1 MIFDISE
8 RSRKT
13 MNDKE
18 GSREWV
24 RLPLRCLQDSDIS
37 VYDTLVLAVLLD
49 YIDGESKAMSV
60 EKLMQKTGLSDR
72 QIQKSIKALIDAGY
86 ITAERRAG
94 KKTIFTQCEVLPPK
108 RQPKPKKGAGKDDF
122 DVEKYEKFIS
132 DFETDFYTGKYAK
145 YKEG

>member
-24 RLPLRCLQDSDIS
+24 RLPLRCLQDDDIS
-37 VYDTLVLAVLLD
+37 VYDTLVLAVMLD

-60 EKLMQKTGLSDR
+60 EKLVQKTGLSER
-72 QIQKSIKALIDAGY
+72 QVRKSVKALIDADY

-94 KKTIFTQCEVLPPK
+94 KKTVYTQCEVLPPK
-108 RQPKPKKGAGKDDF
+108 RPKPKKEQAKKSSSYDDDF
-122 DVEKYEKFIS
+122 DVEEYKEFIN
-132 DFETDFYTGKYAK
+132 DFYADA
-145 YKEG
+145 KEGL